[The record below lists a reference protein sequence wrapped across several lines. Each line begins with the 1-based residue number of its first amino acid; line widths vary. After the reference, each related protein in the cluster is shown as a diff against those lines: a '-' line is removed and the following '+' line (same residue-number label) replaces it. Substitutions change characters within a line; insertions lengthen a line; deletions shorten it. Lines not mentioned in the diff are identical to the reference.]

1 MIIQVKGIAF
11 QIVGDMRQSG
21 IAVKTSADQHA
32 TVYVHPSTPHEELIA
47 YLEAYNYKSPQDP
60 TTRTGIYLCEIS
72 VFGQNYAVFSEAH
85 IRKPYISGQS
95 VRVERLSAKAVPRL
109 KRELL
114 HQFILQEIAAWE
126 ERLEF
131 LLEEVIIRKLRK
143 NPFVVHPHSKAIVFA
158 DRIADQPRPVIS
170 YLVAQSV
177 FEFISLS
184 PAQRDQLLVQYVPD
198 WKHSARICNFEYNLD

>member
-1 MIIQVKGIAF
+1 YVP
-11 QIVGDMRQSG
+11 DLQSF
-21 IAVKTSADQHA
+21 
-32 TVYVHPSTPHEELIA
+32 
-47 YLEAYNYKSPQDP
+47 P
-60 TTRTGIYLCEIS
+60 TRRSSDL
-72 VFGQNYAVFSEAH
+72 
-85 IRKPYISGQS
+85 
-95 VRVERLSAKAVPRL
+95 
-109 KRELL
+109 
-114 HQFILQEIAAWE
+114 LQEIAAWE

-170 YLVAQSV
+170 YLVARSV

>member
-1 MIIQVKGIAF
+1 
-11 QIVGDMRQSG
+11 
-21 IAVKTSADQHA
+21 
-32 TVYVHPSTPHEELIA
+32 
-47 YLEAYNYKSPQDP
+47 
-60 TTRTGIYLCEIS
+60 
-72 VFGQNYAVFSEAH
+72 
-85 IRKPYISGQS
+85 KPYISGQS

-143 NPFVVHPHSKAIVFA
+143 NPFVVHPHSTAIVFA

-177 FEFISLS
+177 FEFISVS
-184 PAQRDQLLVQYVPD
+184 AAQINQLLVKYVPD
-198 WKHSARICNFEYNLD
+198 WIRSARICNYEFHLD